1 MNENEE
7 RIEIAVDLPVLLDQ
21 LCNRY
26 IEVHK
31 ELFELEAKWIVL
43 IQQVK
48 EAYLEFRGTI
58 YEDEE
63 ALEAGKEA
71 YDDIL
76 SEVSEHSE
84 RLETRQKA
92 LKIQENRLAEQILE
106 VENRLVKL

>member
-7 RIEIAVDLPVLLDQ
+7 RIMLAIDLPILLDQ
-21 LCNRY
+21 LCAGY

-71 YDDIL
+71 YNDIL
-76 SEVSEHSE
+76 SETSVQSKW
-84 RLETRQKA
+84 LETRQKA
-92 LKIQENRLAEQILE
+92 LKIQENKLAEQILE
-106 VENRLVKL
+106 VENRLVTL